1 MNEKKKALDVLEAA
15 LNRVSEAMEVI
26 GAYAKAN
33 GIPVGDDKLNHGDEI
48 TMEKLAEIVADQ
60 TGFNPGC
67 IEEILDAAFHLMVEY
82 DLRIDGGHDDE

>member
-1 MNEKKKALDVLEAA
+1 MNEKKNALDVLEAA

-33 GIPVGDDKLNHGDEI
+33 GIPVGGDKLNHGDEI